1 MSYEIRITK
10 AAEKDINNAADY
22 IERVLYNPQAA
33 DALLDAIETK
43 VANLAEFPQQ
53 FSVVYDPVLRTWG
66 IRFAQVKNYLIFY
79 TVSEQDRRVDILR
92 FLYGKRDW
100 ASILGQELSME

>member
-10 AAEKDINNAADY
+10 AAEKDIKNAADY

-43 VANLAEFPQQ
+43 VANLAEYPQQ
-53 FSVVYDPVLRTWG
+53 FSVVDDSVLKAWK
-66 IRFAQVKNYLIFY
+66 IRFAQVRNYLIFY
-79 TVSEQDRRVDILR
+79 TVSEQDKRVDILR

>member
-1 MSYEIRITK
+1 MSYEIRITT
-10 AAEKDINNAADY
+10 AAEKDIENAADY
-22 IERVLYNPQAA
+22 IERVLYNPQAV

-43 VANLAEFPQQ
+43 VANLADFPQQ
-53 FSVVYDPVLRTWG
+53 FSVVDDSVLRTWG

-79 TVSEQDRRVDILR
+79 TVSEQDKRVDILR

>member
-1 MSYEIRITK
+1 MSYEIRITT
-10 AAEKDINNAADY
+10 AAEKDIENAADY
-22 IERVLYNPQAA
+22 IERVLYNPQTV

-43 VANLAEFPQQ
+43 VANLADFPQQ
-53 FSVVYDPVLRTWG
+53 FSVVDDSVLRTWG

-100 ASILGQELSME
+100 SSILGKELSME

>member
-22 IERVLYNPQAA
+22 IERILYNPQAV
-33 DALLDAIETK
+33 DALFDAIETK
-43 VANLAEFPQQ
+43 VANLAEFLQQ
-53 FSVVYDPVLRTWG
+53 FSVVDDSVLRTWG

-79 TVSEQDRRVDILR
+79 TVSEQDKRVDILR

>member
-22 IERVLYNPQAA
+22 IERILYNPQAV
-33 DALLDAIETK
+33 DALFDAIETK
-43 VANLAEFPQQ
+43 VANLAEFLQQ
-53 FSVVYDPVLRTWG
+53 FSVVDDSVLRTWG

-79 TVSEQDRRVDILR
+79 TVSEQDKRVEINILHCATENIKTDSR
-92 FLYGKRDW
+92 KN
-100 ASILGQELSME
+100 